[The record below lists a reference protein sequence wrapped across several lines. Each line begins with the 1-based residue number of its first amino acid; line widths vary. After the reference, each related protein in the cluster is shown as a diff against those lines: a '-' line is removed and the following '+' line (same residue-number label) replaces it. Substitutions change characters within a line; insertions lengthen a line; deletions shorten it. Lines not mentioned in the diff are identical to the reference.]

1 MPTIFFNQNDLELK
15 KLIIILSAAKKRRVV
30 NCNDRVR
37 TNLVKK
43 RKIIL
48 RSAQDGNPITRR
60 NDEKR
65 FMISSS
71 GILIDFKPVK

>member
-43 RKIIL
+43 GK
-48 RSAQDGNPITRR
+48 
-60 NDEKR
+60 
-65 FMISSS
+65 
-71 GILIDFKPVK
+71 